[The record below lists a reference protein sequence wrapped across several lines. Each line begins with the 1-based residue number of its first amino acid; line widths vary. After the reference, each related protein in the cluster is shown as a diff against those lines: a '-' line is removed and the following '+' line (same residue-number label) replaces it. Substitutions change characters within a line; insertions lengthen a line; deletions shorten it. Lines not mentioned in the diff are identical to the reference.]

1 MHKLGDT
8 ARDLQVRNFNFDLS
22 DPNVH
27 PLSTVPHALVLIDGK
42 WGFLVA
48 MEKDTKERHALGCF
62 RKRCGIGGVVSVWA
76 TWKSLV
82 KYFEKLN
89 NNERRD

>member
-48 MEKDTKERHALGCF
+48 MEKDTKERHALGRVF
-62 RKRCGIGGVVSVWA
+62 IEK
-76 TWKSLV
+76 TWRI
-82 KYFEKLN
+82 KLWGLMR
-89 NNERRD
+89 ERYRLPWWLRW